1 MSISAFDY
9 FAPSSLSDVLRK
21 LDEYGSELKLLAGG
35 TDLVW
40 ALKNKWI
47 SPKTVVGLHKVRELE
62 YVREADSN
70 VHIGALTKLSGIAG
84 DSFVKERLPIL
95 SEAVSMIG
103 SWQIRNMG
111 TIGGN
116 LCSASPSADSAV
128 ALLALDAYVV
138 TASKTGQ
145 SDVPLR
151 SFFTGPGKTVLKSNE
166 LIKEIVV
173 PYPKQRSFGCY
184 LKLMRKKAV
193 DLSLVGVA
201 FQAELDGAGEKLAA
215 VRIGLGGVAPTP
227 IRAFEAESL
236 LTGLGY
242 RAGMR
247 VLQQAAKCAVEA
259 TSPISDVRASAE
271 YRRWIVEAYVQGA
284 AETCIQRLF
293 EETRTKP

>member
-1 MSISAFDY
+1 MSISAFNY
-9 FAPSSLSDVLRK
+9 FAASSVSDALRK
-21 LDEYGSELKLLAGG
+21 LQEYGSESKLLAGG

-47 SPKTVVGLHKVRELE
+47 NPKTVIGLHKVKELE
-62 YVREADSN
+62 YVREADSS
-70 VHIGALTKLSGIAG
+70 VHIGALTKLSSIVG
-84 DSFVKERLPIL
+84 DVFVKERLPIL
-95 SEAVSMIG
+95 SEAVSTIG

-138 TASKTGQ
+138 TASETGQ

-166 LIKEIVV
+166 LLKEIVV
-173 PYPKQRSFGCY
+173 PFPKRRSFGCY
-184 LKLMRKKAV
+184 LKLMRKRAV
-193 DLSLVGVA
+193 DLALVGVA
-201 FQAELDGAGEKLAA
+201 FQGELDWAGEKLAA

-227 IRAFEAESL
+227 IRAVEAESPFA
-236 LTGLGY
+236 GLGY
-242 RAGMR
+242 RAAMKVIR
-247 VLQQAAKCAVEA
+247 HAAKCAVEA

-271 YRRWIVEAYVQGA
+271 YRRAIVEAYVQGA
-284 AETCIQRLF
+284 AERCIGRLF
-293 EETRTKP
+293 DEAGIKP